1 MATTE
6 PTTGTQAAPMLD
18 SVLIGR
24 GLAVIRVFFG
34 LILFANGIAK
44 VFEFTRV
51 AVGQWWITN
60 LIDRPGA
67 QSILNSL
74 ANKDRP
80 GTTMLPGL
88 RWVANELILDNWE
101 WFQWVLTAT
110 ELGVGAFLILGLA
123 SRGAALVGFGFQFF
137 LALYYL
143 PTNKWTFE
151 QPHEYVPLLVL
162 ALVPAGR
169 VWGLD
174 ALLLRRRP
182 ALRRWPF

>member
-1 MATTE
+1 MDTID
-6 PTTGTQAAPMLD
+6 PTTGARTVPWLD
-18 SVLIGR
+18 PVQIGR
-24 GLAVIRVFFG
+24 GLAAIRIFFG

-44 VFEFTRV
+44 VFEFRRV
-51 AVGQWWITN
+51 AIGEWWITF
-60 LIDRPGA
+60 LIDRSFA
-67 QSILNSL
+67 RSILDSL

-80 GTTMLPGL
+80 GTKMLPGL

-110 ELGVGAFLILGLA
+110 EVGAGALLILGLA
-123 SRGAALVGFGFQFF
+123 SRGAALAGFGFQFL

-151 QPHEYVPLLVL
+151 QPHEYIPLLVL

-174 ALLLRRRP
+174 GLLLRRRP